1 MYFAIQI
8 LASSSSGGN
17 EKMPKSKTALM
28 GLVVICITIL
38 CGLLI
43 VRDSLCEVRY
53 KGGGTDFLA
62 RFVVYETRM
71 K

>member
-1 MYFAIQI
+1 
-8 LASSSSGGN
+8 
-17 EKMPKSKTALM
+17 MPKSKTALM